1 MGKLKTFCFDIDGTI
16 CSNTDGEY
24 ENAKPYI
31 KRIEEINKL
40 HNEGNKI
47 ILFTARGTTTGVDW
61 EDLTR
66 KQLETW
72 NVSYDDLLF
81 GKPEA
86 DVYIDDKANDIFGWF
101 LKN

>member
-1 MGKLKTFCFDIDGTI
+1 MPNLEIVQVTQDRKLLP
-16 CSNTDGEY
+16 GEDY
-24 ENAKPYI
+24 SIQMKV
-31 KRIEEINKL
+31 K
-40 HNEGNKI
+40 NEGNKI

>member
-1 MGKLKTFCFDIDGTI
+1 M
-16 CSNTDGEY
+16 
-24 ENAKPYI
+24 
-31 KRIEEINKL
+31 
-40 HNEGNKI
+40 
-47 ILFTARGTTTGVDW
+47 FTARGTTTGVDW

-86 DVYIDDKANDIFGWF
+86 DVYIDDKADDIFGWF

>member
-1 MGKLKTFCFDIDGTI
+1 MIDEKIETGGRAIRNWQT
-16 CSNTDGEY
+16 CGENYDGQW
-24 ENAKPYI
+24 I
-31 KRIEEINKL
+31 SWR
-40 HNEGNKI
+40 HGGNKI